1 MNYKQSDF
9 NKYKQETLE
18 LDNKKRI
25 FLIIGLVFLGI
36 ALGLYIFG
44 IVTLVAAID
53 GQFHY
58 TAADILLILATT
70 FLVAGI
76 VMLII
81 RKAVFDK
88 RLKEREAL
96 IKKIIAERKKNK
108 VHHESV

>member
-1 MNYKQSDF
+1 MN
-9 NKYKQETLE
+9 NKYNISKYKYETLALAE
-18 LDNKKRI
+18 KKRRLI
-25 FLIIGLVFLGI
+25 IIGLILIGASLISF
-36 ALGLYIFG
+36 IFG
-44 IVTLVAAID
+44 FVTLAAAID

-88 RLKEREAL
+88 KLKEREVI

-108 VHHESV
+108 VHHDN